1 MIDPAIYSDNST
13 DCSDDAENGVI
24 TAIDACDLTDFA
36 DILIPDNVADE
47 LIDVDDGKSTDCVNI
62 NVLYDD
68 VVGLIALAI
77 DVIVN
82 YVIMLEL
89 MAVRET
95 DVLPFECVFSSKNN
109 P

>member
-13 DCSDDAENGVI
+13 DCSDDAANGLI

-68 VVGLIALAI
+68 VVGLIALVT
-77 DVIVN
+77 DVKVN